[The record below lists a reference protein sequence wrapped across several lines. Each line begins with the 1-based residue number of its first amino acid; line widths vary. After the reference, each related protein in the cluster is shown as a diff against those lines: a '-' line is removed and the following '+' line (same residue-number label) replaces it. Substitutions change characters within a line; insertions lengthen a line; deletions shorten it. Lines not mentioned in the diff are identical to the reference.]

1 MDYFLI
7 DGLYECKYFC
17 IFSLHDPFK
26 IVHELKDNE
35 NVLYFL
41 FVYLKMKNRASQT
54 KFLRFI
60 VLRQTKIP
68 LLLEMRIHKPSLIS

>member
-7 DGLYECKYFC
+7 DGLYACKYLC
-17 IFSLHDPFK
+17 ISYLHNHFK

-41 FVYLKMKNRASQT
+41 FVYLKMKERAS
-54 KFLRFI
+54 
-60 VLRQTKIP
+60 
-68 LLLEMRIHKPSLIS
+68 